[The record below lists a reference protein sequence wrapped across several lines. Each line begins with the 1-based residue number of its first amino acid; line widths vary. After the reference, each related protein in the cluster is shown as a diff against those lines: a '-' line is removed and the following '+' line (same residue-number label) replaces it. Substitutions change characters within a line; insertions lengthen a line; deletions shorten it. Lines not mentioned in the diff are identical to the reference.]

1 MVQLFGKGQND
12 IFDGFV
18 GFLYSS
24 NYDGG
29 TFTAYKVDKETGE
42 ILEGNYFTREF
53 GPGTDL
59 MTLSDF

>member
-1 MVQLFGKGQND
+1 
-12 IFDGFV
+12 
-18 GFLYSS
+18 LYSS

-42 ILEGNYFTREF
+42 ILEENYFTRAF

-59 MTLSDF
+59 MTISDF